1 MIYFIL
7 KGAEKKLKVILKN
20 SNDNEQKQQLE
31 KLNQQIKKINKKQIQ
46 EIEDGIK
53 QLDIEEHKKL
63 HIEQRN
69 KTTKNKN

>member
-1 MIYFIL
+1 MNKEIKQL
-7 KGAEKKLKVILKN
+7 KIKTNA
-20 SNDNEQKQQLE
+20 QLE
-31 KLNQQIKKINKKQIQ
+31 ENQ